1 MGKLKVYI
9 NQDVCVGSGQCVLT
23 APDVFDQREADGIVT
38 LLTDEPHD
46 SLNVEVKKAE
56 QLCPALAIRVEES

>member
-46 SLNVEVKKAE
+46 SLNEEVRKAE
-56 QLCPALAIRVEES
+56 HLCPALAIKVEES